1 MLTVTTDFIPGT
13 EFEVLGIV
21 TGSTVRAKHVGKD
34 FVASFRTIVGGEV
47 TEYTEMMREA
57 RNIAMDRMI
66 AEAMSINADAIV
78 GVRYAS
84 SEIMQGSAEIMA
96 YGTAVK
102 FK

>member
-1 MLTVTTDFIPGT
+1 MLLVTTDFIPGVQ
-13 EFEVLGIV
+13 FDVLGIV
-21 TGSTVRAKHVGKD
+21 VGSTVRAKHVGKD
-34 FVASFRTIVGGEV
+34 FVASFRNFVGGEV

-57 RNIAMDRMI
+57 RDIATQRMI
-66 AEAMSINADAIV
+66 GEASRMCADAIV

-102 FK
+102 FN

>member
-1 MLTVTTDFIPGT
+1 MLLVTTDFIPGT
-13 EFEVLGIV
+13 QFDVLGIV
-21 TGSTVRAKHVGKD
+21 VGSTVRAKHAGKD
-34 FVASFRTIVGGEV
+34 FVASFRNLVGGEV

-57 RNIAMDRMI
+57 REIATQRMVDD
-66 AEAMSINADAIV
+66 AARMRADAIV

>member
-1 MLTVTTDFIPGT
+1 MLIVTTDFIPGVQ
-13 EFEVLGIV
+13 FDVLGIV
-21 TGSTVRAKHVGKD
+21 VGSTVRAKHLGKD
-34 FVASFRTIVGGEV
+34 FVASFRNIVGGEV
-47 TEYTEMMREA
+47 SEYTEMMREA
-57 RNIAMDRMI
+57 RDIATQRMVD
-66 AEAMSINADAIV
+66 EAARMCADAIV

>member
-1 MLTVTTDFIPGT
+1 MLLVTTDFIPGT
-13 EFEVLGIV
+13 QFDVLGIV
-21 TGSTVRAKHVGKD
+21 VGSTVRAKHAGKD
-34 FVASFRTIVGGEV
+34 FVASFRNLVGGEV

-57 RNIAMDRMI
+57 REIATQRMVDD
-66 AEAMSINADAIV
+66 AVRMRADAIV